1 MTYYREERRP
11 PQDAE
16 SLFECDLQSSM
27 GRETVVYPHVHD
39 YFEALYCL
47 SGGYELYVSG
57 AEHPFS
63 AGDLVLIDPN
73 EVHHTLHRRVE
84 SIPRGQVHAG
94 GAAVCRAPGI

>member
-39 YFEALYCL
+39 YFEAVY
-47 SGGYELYVSG
+47 S
-57 AEHPFS
+57 
-63 AGDLVLIDPN
+63 
-73 EVHHTLHRRVE
+73 
-84 SIPRGQVHAG
+84 
-94 GAAVCRAPGI
+94 